1 MTPSN
6 QTVSESGVQADADN
20 KLLRPQTEVQQEII
34 GTEAQP
40 ENRLVSERP
49 AGSSERTKLI
59 EQYGCGPVRFT
70 GTSDALYERHLV
82 FDNVMDATAIG
93 ERERFEAVAHSGFT
107 TCRWNFSSVVR
118 WLTTSLTFFST
129 TLPRTLFAKRSS
141 IGMSCWSR
149 SPTPAW
155 AMEGSGA

>member
-1 MTPSN
+1 MAAMTPSN

-59 EQYGCGPVRFT
+59 EQYGCGPVRFPGRT
-70 GTSDALYERHLV
+70 DALYERHLS
-82 FDNVMDATAIG
+82 FDNVMDATATG
-93 ERERFEAVAHSGFT
+93 EH
-107 TCRWNFSSVVR
+107 
-118 WLTTSLTFFST
+118 
-129 TLPRTLFAKRSS
+129 KRSES
-141 IGMSCWSR
+141 LAPSFL
-149 SPTPAW
+149 
-155 AMEGSGA
+155 E